1 MAILSAPPSHPRHI
15 MLTVVAALLPGTLA
29 LLGWY
34 GTAMLANLIVAVL
47 ASVAT
52 EAALMRLRQYDPLR
66 AIQDGSALLT
76 GLLLGLALPPDTHWG
91 IVVTA
96 AVFAVGL
103 GKHAYGGIGQNI
115 FNPAVVGYALVLVS
129 FPAALAA
136 WPIVGNTTTDA
147 LSGATTLSVFRYREG
162 MTVDEVWQTARGFG
176 TIGGYPAEWINLAF
190 LAGGLFLVWR
200 RFAAWRAPAAFL
212 GTLGL
217 LGLVGYDNGSSQS
230 LGSPFFHWFSGGTML
245 AAWFFLTDPVTH
257 PASHRGQLWFGA
269 IVGVVTWVIRS
280 FGGYPDGIAFGI
292 LLANGAAAWLDRT
305 TYPRQ
310 HNRQPRS
317 EAHEP

>member
-136 WPIVGNTTTDA
+136 WP
-147 LSGATTLSVFRYREG
+147 
-162 MTVDEVWQTARGFG
+162 
-176 TIGGYPAEWINLAF
+176 
-190 LAGGLFLVWR
+190 
-200 RFAAWRAPAAFL
+200 
-212 GTLGL
+212 
-217 LGLVGYDNGSSQS
+217 
-230 LGSPFFHWFSGGTML
+230 
-245 AAWFFLTDPVTH
+245 
-257 PASHRGQLWFGA
+257 
-269 IVGVVTWVIRS
+269 
-280 FGGYPDGIAFGI
+280 
-292 LLANGAAAWLDRT
+292 
-305 TYPRQ
+305 
-310 HNRQPRS
+310 
-317 EAHEP
+317 